1 MLCEVIFS
9 VKTGFFFCKL
19 LLLKE
24 EKEMKKQVIYVY
36 GTSGS
41 GTSTFSRYLAEQLHY
56 FFMDIDDYFG
66 TQQVLPIRANAVLL
80 IG

>member
-56 FFMDIDDYFG
+56 FFMEVSNFVKIHE
-66 TQQVLPIRANAVLL
+66 IR
-80 IG
+80 